1 MECWSF
7 TRVEP
12 ELCDDQYTF
21 QMFRLSLRLM
31 LTLVL
36 MAGIGKG
43 QEEVEFPSDDETVDI
58 VEDIGDLS
66 YDSEASISI
75 LL

>member
-1 MECWSF
+1 
-7 TRVEP
+7 
-12 ELCDDQYTF
+12 
-21 QMFRLSLRLM
+21 MFRLSLRLV

-36 MAGIGKG
+36 MAGMMKG
-43 QEEVEFPSDDETVDI
+43 QEEVEFPSDDETVDT

-66 YDSEASISI
+66 YDSEASITR

>member
-1 MECWSF
+1 
-7 TRVEP
+7 
-12 ELCDDQYTF
+12 
-21 QMFRLSLRLM
+21 M

-36 MAGIGKG
+36 MGGMVKG

-66 YDSEASISI
+66 YDSEASIAI

>member
-1 MECWSF
+1 
-7 TRVEP
+7 
-12 ELCDDQYTF
+12 
-21 QMFRLSLRLM
+21 M

-66 YDSEASISI
+66 YDSEASTAI

>member
-1 MECWSF
+1 M
-7 TRVEP
+7 
-12 ELCDDQYTF
+12 F
-21 QMFRLSLRLM
+21 QMFRLSLRLV

-66 YDSEASISI
+66 YDSEASTAI